1 MPERILRRYHAR
13 YLAFFTLILF
23 LSASLYAQDFT
34 RTRPDRLGFDRER
47 LQQMDAVLQSYVD
60 NDQIAGSVTMILKD
74 GRIAYASAKGMQ
86 DREAG
91 IAMREDSMMRI
102 ASFTKATIATGIMI
116 LHERG
121 ALNIADPLSKYLPE
135 WADVKVGVVDDNGG
149 YSLEPLSRPINLR
162 DMLTHTSGIGYGGF
176 GGNGPVQTAWT
187 NAGFPGFYLSSR
199 PDGIRETVRKMA
211 ALPMQAQPGTQWIY
225 GYNIDILGAVIE
237 VVSGKP
243 LAQFM
248 AEELF
253 TPLGMNDTHFFVPP
267 EKAGRLA
274 KVYRGRQG
282 GGIVAAPAEGTA
294 DGQGEFVTG
303 PRATY
308 SGGAGLVSTAENYAR
323 FLQMTLNGGELN
335 GVRILGPKTVELM
348 TSDHL
353 RGIPF
358 QNGTGMGLGFS
369 VLKDLGARGTM
380 GSPGEYGWGSAYHGT
395 YWVDKDANMVVVYL
409 TQIVSPNPG
418 LDDFQKLRAR
428 LYSSLIE

>member
-1 MPERILRRYHAR
+1 MSHRIFMTGHKLGIA
-13 YLAFFTLILF
+13 LFTLLVF
-23 LSASLYAQDFT
+23 LSASLQAQDLP
-34 RTRPDRLGFDRER
+34 RTRPDRLGFDRDR

-60 NDQIAGSVTMILKD
+60 NEQIAGSVTMVLRN
-74 GRIAYASAKGMQ
+74 GRVAYSSAKGMQ

-121 ALNIADPLSKYLPE
+121 SLNIADPLSKYLPE
-135 WADVKVGVVDDNGG
+135 WADVKVGVVNNNGG
-149 YSLEPLSRPINLR
+149 YTLEALSRPINLR

-176 GGNGPVQTAWT
+176 GGTGPVQTAWV

-211 ALPMQAQPGTQWIY
+211 TLPMQAQPGVQWIY

-237 VVSGKP
+237 VVSGKS
-243 LAQFM
+243 LSQFM
-248 AEELF
+248 SEELF
-253 TPLGMNDTHFFVPP
+253 TPLGMDDTHFFIPP
-267 EKAGRLA
+267 EKAGRLS
-274 KVYRGRQG
+274 KVYRGRPG
-282 GGIVAAPAEGTA
+282 GGIETAPAEGTA
-294 DGQGEFVTG
+294 GGQGEFVSG

-335 GVRILGPKTVELM
+335 GVRVLGPKTVELM

-353 RGIPF
+353 HGIPF

-380 GSPGEYGWGSAYHGT
+380 GSLGEYGWGSAYHGT

-409 TQIVSPNPG
+409 TQIVNPNPG

-428 LYSSLIE
+428 LYSSIVE